1 MSAEIKDISLA
12 LRQAMLACPNIT
24 NLVIN
29 RISSPAF
36 NNEDENPKICYR
48 QNGGDLTYHRY
59 AFRVRGDTIQQAK
72 EVAMTIVN
80 LFSAK
85 APELIGFNSVFGI
98 LDGNINEVYYDDE
111 KANEVFFNIRFEFL
125 ES

>member
-1 MSAEIKDISLA
+1 MSETKDISLA
-12 LRQAMLACPNIT
+12 ILQAMLACQNIT
-24 NLVIN
+24 DLVNN

-36 NNEDENPKICYR
+36 NNEDINPKICYR

-72 EVAMTIVN
+72 QVAMTIVN

-85 APELIGFNSVFGI
+85 APDLTDFNSVFAI
-98 LDGNINEVYYDDE
+98 LDGSINEVYYDDE
-111 KANEVFFNIRFEFL
+111 KANECFFNIRFEFL